1 MQMRATRAAPAGLKP
16 LSRRTVIRR
25 NSTTRTAIHSILVV
39 LVALFLGGCATIKE
53 VFQTGVVKLDSSGN
67 AGVDF
72 AAVRQMNRIDCGA
85 ACLAAVLK
93 HWDCACTEQDIV
105 AALKRPEDNG
115 YTLDALQSFAKSK
128 GFDAYLFSGSLAD
141 LRKHTALDRPCIV
154 VYRVSANAN
163 HAVVVIRVDDQVS
176 AQPKLIVMDPARGE
190 MLAMDESWLA
200 PRWGALGSPLLLI
213 GAAAKGGDPKL

>member
-1 MQMRATRAAPAGLKP
+1 MQAKAPGAAPAGLAP
-16 LSRRTVIRR
+16 VSRLTVSRSSATSRVLIH
-25 NSTTRTAIHSILVV
+25 NSLVILA
-39 LVALFLGGCATIKE
+39 ALFLGGCATVAQ

-93 HWDCACTEQDIV
+93 HWDCVCTEQDIV

-128 GFDAYLFSGSLAD
+128 GFDAYLFSGTLAD

-154 VYRVSANAN
+154 VYRVSAHAN
-163 HAVVVIRVDDQVS
+163 HAVVVLRVDDQAG
-176 AQPKLIVMDPARGE
+176 AQPKLIVMDPAHGE

-200 PRWGALGSPLLLI
+200 SRWRAVGSPLLLV
-213 GAAAKGGDPKL
+213 GAAAKAGAQP